1 MTLAPLGNSSG
12 FKKRSLRRTL
22 TWLMLAMLVGVA
34 APTLTAV
41 AWMNYTTSQANL
53 TWTRQQIRDGLV
65 AKGSVLVS
73 NHAIALRG
81 LVSDNAFADVTG
93 IVRGAVAEDPDLVYG
108 LFLSNEGVPWVF
120 VAPGVNA
127 DAPLDPNAWKILK
140 IDEAALT
147 KKERQIRHLDLF
159 GQEIFEFAMPVIDA
173 ESGDLLGTIRYGI
186 SAKRTEASIA
196 EARTRS
202 KSDLVRTLQ
211 LLAGIV
217 MVAMVVG
224 SVVAVRQSR
233 RITEPLLKLTGV
245 ARTIAAG
252 DRDVRAEIRSGDEIE
267 LLGGAFN
274 QMVGDLND
282 SYRGLHEAKEQLQRM
297 NETLESQVVER
308 TEALTQA
315 LTEVWSEMDLARK
328 VQTVL
333 LPQRTELRDYEIAAT
348 MMPAE
353 VVGGDYFDL
362 IQAPQAD
369 WLLIGDVSG
378 HGVTA
383 GLGMM
388 MVQTAVRSLVIGAA
402 TDAAPP
408 KPSELL
414 ARVNRAVRTNLTA
427 VSPDQYMTIS
437 ALRIQGPNVVYSGMH
452 ESILIYRAGTGAVER
467 LRTQGMWLGLMED
480 ISSELRD
487 DTFRLNVGD
496 LCLLYTDGL
505 TETVIGENR
514 RRLGVEQ
521 LMAHFGELAAQ
532 TNDVKTILG
541 KITDL
546 VKDGKIQDD
555 ITAMIVRYAP
565 QTAQAAA

>member
-1 MTLAPLGNSSG
+1 LTLAPLGNSSS

-41 AWMNYTTSQANL
+41 AWMNYTTSHANL

-127 DAPLDPNAWKILK
+127 DAAPDPNAWKILK
-140 IDEAALT
+140 IDEASLT

-202 KSDLVRTLQ
+202 KRDLVRTLQ

-217 MVAMVVG
+217 LVAMVVG

-252 DRDVRAEIRSGDEIE
+252 DRDVRADIRSGDEIE

-362 IQAPQAD
+362 IHAPQAD

-388 MVQTAVRSLVIGAA
+388 MVQTAVRSLVVGAA
-402 TDAAPP
+402 TDAAQPS
-408 KPSELL
+408 PSELL

-452 ESILIYRAGTGAVER
+452 ESILIYRVATGVVER
-467 LRTQGMWLGLMED
+467 LQTQGMWLGLMED

-487 DTFRLNVGD
+487 DTFRLNDGD

-514 RRLGVEQ
+514 RRLGVAQ

>member
-1 MTLAPLGNSSG
+1 LAPLGNSSS

-108 LFLSNEGVPWVF
+108 LFLSNESVPWVF

-127 DAPLDPNAWKILK
+127 DAAPDPNAWKILK
-140 IDEAALT
+140 IDEASLT

-159 GQEIFEFAMPVIDA
+159 GQEIFEFAMPVVDA

-202 KSDLVRTLQ
+202 KRDLVRTLQ

-217 MVAMVVG
+217 LVAMVVG
-224 SVVAVRQSR
+224 AVVAVRQSR

-252 DRDVRAEIRSGDEIE
+252 DRDVRADIRSGDEIE

-333 LPQRTELRDYEIAAT
+333 LPQRTELRDYEIAAA
-348 MMPAE
+348 MMPAD

-362 IQAPQAD
+362 IHAPQAD

-402 TDAAPP
+402 TDAAQPS
-408 KPSELL
+408 PSELL

-452 ESILIYRAGTGAVER
+452 ESILIYRAATGVVER
-467 LRTQGMWLGLMED
+467 LQTQGMWLGLMED

-487 DTFRLNVGD
+487 DTFRLNEGD

-565 QTAQAAA
+565 QSAQAAA

>member
-1 MTLAPLGNSSG
+1 
-12 FKKRSLRRTL
+12 
-22 TWLMLAMLVGVA
+22 
-34 APTLTAV
+34 
-41 AWMNYTTSQANL
+41 
-53 TWTRQQIRDGLV
+53 
-65 AKGSVLVS
+65 
-73 NHAIALRG
+73 
-81 LVSDNAFADVTG
+81 
-93 IVRGAVAEDPDLVYG
+93 
-108 LFLSNEGVPWVF
+108 
-120 VAPGVNA
+120 
-127 DAPLDPNAWKILK
+127 
-140 IDEAALT
+140 
-147 KKERQIRHLDLF
+147 
-159 GQEIFEFAMPVIDA
+159 
-173 ESGDLLGTIRYGI
+173 
-186 SAKRTEASIA
+186 
-196 EARTRS
+196 
-202 KSDLVRTLQ
+202 
-211 LLAGIV
+211 

-224 SVVAVRQSR
+224 AVVAVRQSR

-252 DRDVRAEIRSGDEIE
+252 DREVRAEIRSGDEIE

-362 IQAPQAD
+362 IQSPQAD

-388 MVQTAVRSLVIGAA
+388 MVQTAVRSLVVGAA
-402 TDAAPP
+402 TDAPP

-452 ESILIYRAGTGAVER
+452 ESILIYRAATGAVER

-514 RRLGVEQ
+514 RRLGVDQ